1 LWIAQADVHRK
12 VLLRACRNCEY
23 EEDATAGL
31 VYRND
36 LLTISK
42 YVARRPAEAAPC
54 SWGIGA
60 RLLTGLL
67 IALTLVPRARREQP
81 GETQDLDTDPT
92 LPRSSIPCP
101 HCGQDEAVFYQDQ
114 SKRFEVRLRPGAARR
129 FRDAAR

>member
-1 LWIAQADVHRK
+1 MRRTRQP
-12 VLLRACRNCEY
+12 VLSTGTTCSQFRSTSLA
-23 EEDATAGL
+23 
-31 VYRND
+31 D
-36 LLTISK
+36 LLK
-42 YVARRPAEAAPC
+42 QLPALGE
-54 SWGIGA
+54 IGA

-101 HCGQDEAVFYQDQ
+101 HCGHDEAVFYQDQ